1 MAGTVEHIYVAAAE
15 AAPPHAVTSVAAV
28 AGRGLEGD
36 RCQVGPADS
45 PHDLCAITL
54 VECEAL
60 DAALEELGIDVRQ
73 GRSRRQVHTR
83 GVRLNELVG
92 RAFTIGEVQC
102 LGVEL
107 CEPCKHLESLTEAGV
122 IRALVHRGGLR
133 ADILTDGV
141 VAVGDAVYAI

>member
-1 MAGTVEHIYVAAAE
+1 MAGTVEQIYLAAAE
-15 AAPPHAVTSVAAV
+15 AGPVHAVTAVAAV
-28 AGRGLEGD
+28 AGRGLQGD
-36 RCQVGPADS
+36 RCQVAPEDS
-45 PHDLCAITL
+45 PHELCAITL

-60 DAALEELGIDVRQ
+60 DAVLEEQGIDVRQ

-92 RAFTIGEVQC
+92 RRFRIGEVHC

-107 CEPCKHLESLTEAGV
+107 CEPCTHLESLTEPGV

-141 VAVGDAVYAI
+141 VAVGDPVSAI